1 LYQKLIDIKTPV
13 SGKTK
18 KTKSNPIHPDPF
30 ENQTV
35 QKEIIQILRKTKVR
49 KIQYQ
54 STSPI

>member
-18 KTKSNPIHPDPF
+18 KTKSNPIHPDPL

-35 QKEIIQILRKTKVR
+35 QKEIIQILRKTKV
-49 KIQYQ
+49 
-54 STSPI
+54 